1 VVGGNSNFDAAIR
14 LEPNDAYAYYNRAE
28 AILNSDFH
36 SQPYT
41 IQQFEQHH
49 HLLIFR
55 HLDSAL
61 QNLNRG
67 LQINPHDTDAQNLKT
82 LLIEGLRHGGQIR
95 LTTIRHS
102 EYGDGDHQ
110 FFKGVI
116 VVVTI
121 LFIVLMY
128 LLGRGKLI
136 CLSIISTFWLPAR
149 RGGPRSTIVVIAG
162 LCGLAFYLLGYVEDA
177 IPLIL

>member
-1 VVGGNSNFDAAIR
+1 LVSEGHAVPWVLDDRGVSLLNLDRYSGAIANFDAAIR

-41 IQQFEQHH
+41 IQQFQQHH

-55 HLDSAL
+55 HLDAAL

-82 LLIEGLRHGGQIR
+82 LLIEGLRHG
-95 LTTIRHS
+95 
-102 EYGDGDHQ
+102 
-110 FFKGVI
+110 
-116 VVVTI
+116 
-121 LFIVLMY
+121 Y
-128 LLGRGKLI
+128 LRG
-136 CLSIISTFWLPAR
+136 AR
-149 RGGPRSTIVVIAG
+149 
-162 LCGLAFYLLGYVEDA
+162 
-177 IPLIL
+177 